1 MLPVDLHV
9 HSNRSDGTYSPRE
22 LVDYAMKKGLAAF
35 ALTDHDTVEGLA
47 EAMERAESLRRG
59 QAEGLQQTADN
70 TEGFRQ
76 AQAAERAEGFR
87 QAQTTEQAEGFWQAQ
102 AAERAAGL
110 QQERAQDA
118 GAGVPQ
124 PDLARPMVPEVIPGI
139 EFSTKYTA
147 PGTSRTD
154 EEEGRNARGQEV
166 HIVGLDIDYQNPA
179 FRARLQEFVDSRT
192 ARNHKMC
199 RLLQEAGMD
208 VTYEALLAESPD
220 AVITRA
226 HYARYM
232 LNHGYVKSMAEAFD
246 RYIGDRCPCYVPRE
260 KVTPVQAVRLI
271 LEAGGIP
278 VLAHPILYRM
288 SDARLEALTAELK
301 DAGLI
306 GIEALYSTYKPH
318 EERQIRALAKKY
330 DLRISGG
337 SDFHGTNKPGLDLGT
352 GCGTLFVPYEVLT
365 DLRKRQ
371 SESFAEPQN
380 PTKQNFR

>member
-1 MLPVDLHV
+1 MLPIDLHV

-22 LVDYAMKKGLAAF
+22 LVGHAMEKGLAAF
-35 ALTDHDTVEGLA
+35 ALTDHDTVDGLA
-47 EAMERAESLRRG
+47 EAVECAASL
-59 QAEGLQQTADN
+59 
-70 TEGFRQ
+70 RQ
-76 AQAAERAEGFR
+76 AQAL
-87 QAQTTEQAEGFWQAQ
+87 EQA
-102 AAERAAGL
+102 
-110 QQERAQDA
+110 D
-118 GAGVPQ
+118 
-124 PDLARPMVPEVIPGI
+124 DRPMVPEVIPGI
-139 EFSTKYTA
+139 EFSTKYTS
-147 PGTSRTD
+147 PGASGTLPRTD
-154 EEEGRNARGQEV
+154 EEEGRKARGQEV

-208 VTYEALLAESPD
+208 VTYEALRAESPD

-301 DAGLI
+301 EAGLI
-306 GIEALYSTYKPH
+306 GIEAIYSTYKPH

-352 GCGTLFVPYEVLT
+352 GCGNLFVPYEVLT
-365 DLRKRQ
+365 DLRKR
-371 SESFAEPQN
+371 
-380 PTKQNFR
+380 